1 MLKVPVDY
9 SEESHHDKLVR
20 NHHLQMCLSIL
31 AHLGFNGQYKARA
44 FCSKFST
51 LALNARNI
59 VILITIASN
68 TSPNIREKISPLD
81 EPGAFTSSLFG
92 PQYLSRLRNWRPGV
106 FDLVS

>member
-20 NHHLQMCLSIL
+20 NTHLQMCLSIID
-31 AHLGFNGQYKARA
+31 HLGFNGQYQARA
-44 FCSKFST
+44 FGSKFST

-68 TSPNIREKISPLD
+68 TPPGIREKISPLD
-81 EPGAFTSSLFG
+81 EPGTFTNSCAGVVS
-92 PQYLSRLRNWRPGV
+92 PRPNH
-106 FDLVS
+106 DLCRES